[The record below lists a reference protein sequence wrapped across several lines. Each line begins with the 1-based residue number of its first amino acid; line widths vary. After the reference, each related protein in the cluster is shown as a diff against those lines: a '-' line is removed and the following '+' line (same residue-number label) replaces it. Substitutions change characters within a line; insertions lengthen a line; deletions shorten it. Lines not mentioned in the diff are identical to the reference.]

1 MKYEVVMGLEI
12 HIELATLTKIF
23 CTCTTAFGGEVN
35 THCCPICTGMPG
47 TLPVMNRKV
56 VDFAIKAGLTTNCSI
71 ANFSKMD
78 RKNYFYPDLPKAY
91 QVSQFDLPIC
101 EKGYIDIEVDGKTKR
116 IGITRIHM
124 EEDAGKLIHDEGGT
138 GSLIDYNR
146 CGVPLIEIVSEPDLR
161 SAKEAKIYV
170 EKIRSIMQYIGISDC
185 KMQEGSLRA
194 DVNLSVRPVGQ
205 IAFGTRTEMKNLNS
219 FKSILRAA
227 LNEEKRQIKEIEN
240 GNTIVQ
246 ETRRWDDDLGKSFS
260 MRSKEEAH
268 DYRYFPAPDLVPIK
282 VSDEEIKAFRNS
294 LPELPQARIDRYIND
309 YKLPEYDA
317 KILTNSK
324 DIADF
329 FEEAI
334 KHGVPPKKASNY
346 IMGDVMKLM
355 NIHDNEVL
363 PFTGEQLAMVIKLV
377 KKGVISQNMASK
389 VIGFMYEEP
398 KDPMLIIKEKN
409 LSAMNDEGAL
419 IKIIDEVINQ
429 NQKSVN
435 DYKQGKQK
443 AIGFLMGQVMKQTK
457 GKANPQAVN
466 KILIEKLNNKK

>member
-12 HIELATLTKIF
+12 HIELATNTKIF

-56 VDFAIKAGLTTNCSI
+56 VDFAIKAGLATNCTI

-101 EKGYIDIEVDGKTKR
+101 EKGYIDIEVNGQTKR

-161 SAKEAKIYV
+161 SAEEAKIYV

-194 DVNLSVRPVGQ
+194 DVNLSVRPMGQ
-205 IAFGTRTEMKNLNS
+205 VAFGTRTEMKNLNS

-227 LNEEKRQIKEIEN
+227 LHEEKRQIKEIEN
-240 GNTIVQ
+240 GNIIVQ

-282 VSDEEIKAFRNS
+282 VSDEEIISFKNS
-294 LPELPQARIDRYIND
+294 LPELPQARINRYIND

-334 KHGVPPKKASNY
+334 KYDVPPKKVSNY
-346 IMGDVMKLM
+346 IMGNVRKLM
-355 NIHDNEVL
+355 NINNDEVP

-377 KKGVISQNMASK
+377 SKGTISSNMASK
-389 VIGFMYEEP
+389 VIGFMYEDP
-398 KDPMLIIKEKN
+398 KNPLLIVKEKN
-409 LSAMNDEGAL
+409 LGAMNDEGAL
-419 IKIIDEVINQ
+419 IKIIDEVISQ
-429 NQKSVN
+429 NQQSVD
-435 DYKQGKQK
+435 DYQQGKKK
-443 AIGFLMGQVMKQTK
+443 AIGFLVGQVMKQTK
-457 GKANPQAVN
+457 GKANPQTVN
-466 KILIEKLNNKK
+466 KMLVEKINNLK

>member
-12 HIELATLTKIF
+12 HIELATDTKIF
-23 CTCTTAFGGEVN
+23 CTCTTAFGGDVN

-56 VDFAIKAGLTTNCSI
+56 VDFAIKAGLATNCNI

-101 EKGYIDIEVDGKTKR
+101 ENGYIDIDVNGETKR

-124 EEDAGKLIHDEGGT
+124 EEDAGKLIHDELGT

-161 SAKEAKIYV
+161 SAEEAKVYV
-170 EKIRSIMQYIGISDC
+170 EKIRSIMQYIEISDC

-194 DVNLSVRPVGQ
+194 DVNLSVKPIGQ
-205 IAFGTRTEMKNLNS
+205 QALGTRTEMKNLNS

-227 LNEEKRQIKEIEN
+227 KHEEKRQIKEIES
-240 GNTIVQ
+240 GNKITQ

-282 VSDEEIKAFRNS
+282 VSEKEIVIIKNS
-294 LPELPQARIDRYIND
+294 LPELPQARINRYIND

-324 DIADF
+324 DISDF
-329 FEEAI
+329 FEKAVN
-334 KHGVPPKKASNY
+334 HGASPKKVSNY

-355 NIHDNEVL
+355 NIHDDL
-363 PFTGEQLAMVIKLV
+363 LPPFTGEQLAMVIELV
-377 KKGVISQNMASK
+377 SKGTISKNMASS
-389 VIGFMYEEP
+389 VIKFMYE
-398 KDPMLIIKEKN
+398 DPRDPILIVQEKN
-409 LSAMNDEGAL
+409 LATMNDEGAL
-419 IKIIDEVINQ
+419 IKIIDDIISANQ
-429 NQKSVN
+429 QSVD
-435 DYKQGKQK
+435 DYRQGKKK

-457 GKANPQAVN
+457 GKANPQTVN
-466 KILIEKLNNKK
+466 KMLVNKLNNLK